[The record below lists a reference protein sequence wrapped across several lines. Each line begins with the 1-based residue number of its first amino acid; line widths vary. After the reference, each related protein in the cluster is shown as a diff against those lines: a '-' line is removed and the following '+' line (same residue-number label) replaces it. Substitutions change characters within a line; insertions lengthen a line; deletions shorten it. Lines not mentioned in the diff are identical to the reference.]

1 MGWYLNKSGC
11 AERLEDCSRCQRA
24 GTMGVVGNMVTMMG
38 SVALC
43 LIMCR
48 PLQLLM
54 FQPQPPLLNLRTGAL
69 AHRCPKT
76 SRDSDCHGGETK
88 QKNKQ
93 QKTPQTENRVH

>member
-1 MGWYLNKSGC
+1 MNKSGC

-48 PLQLLM
+48 PHQLLM

-76 SRDSDCHGGETK
+76 SRDSDCHGGAAWRVYC
-88 QKNKQ
+88 QH
-93 QKTPQTENRVH
+93 KTPRSENRVH